1 MYERYQIIKMIFRQV
16 KPPSCAGST
25 SAFPRE
31 TVPINMLSLQLYIFH
46 QLLPHCLS
54 L

>member
-1 MYERYQIIKMIFRQV
+1 MCERYQIIKMKFRQV
-16 KPPSCAGST
+16 KPPSCADST
-25 SAFPRE
+25 SACPRE

-46 QLLPHCLS
+46 QLIPHYLS